1 MYYAE
6 LLKSCNSWKVSE
18 FFLELQPFKNSCVF
32 HYNDSNLITTNR
44 SKDLLKLNMTYNVGT
59 WHHTIFSPP
68 STVKHWY
75 LKLGGTSTKL
85 QDTRGFE
92 ISEFAFYSKFRDV
105 LISTCVLASVYTLAS
120 VYWTPLLLIN
130 E

>member
-32 HYNDSNLITTNR
+32 HYNDSNSITTNR

-59 WHHTIFSPP
+59 WNHTIFPHLLQLNIGISN
-68 STVKHWY
+68 
-75 LKLGGTSTKL
+75 LGELQPKL

-105 LISTCVLASVYTLAS
+105 LISTCVLASLYI
-120 VYWTPLLLIN
+120 YWTPLLLID